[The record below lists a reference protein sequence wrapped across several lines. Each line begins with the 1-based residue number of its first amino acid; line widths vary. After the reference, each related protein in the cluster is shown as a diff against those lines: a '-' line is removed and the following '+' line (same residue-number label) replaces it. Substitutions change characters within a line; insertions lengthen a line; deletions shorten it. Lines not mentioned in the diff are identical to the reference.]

1 MAAMAKKAALRQY
14 LRLRRAYRPW
24 RFTKP
29 YPWPETS
36 DRIMN
41 IHEFEQLLLA
51 QIDAIVAKGS
61 DDELFASGYLRGHVS
76 LAVANCEIHGKTLVR
91 DVEMNVL
98 RSLQQAC
105 LNGELND
112 QDQRLV
118 EEMWQQLLKQ
128 AKSTLAAQ

>member
-1 MAAMAKKAALRQY
+1 
-14 LRLRRAYRPW
+14 
-24 RFTKP
+24 
-29 YPWPETS
+29 
-36 DRIMN
+36 MN

-51 QIDAIVAKGS
+51 QIDAMVAHGS
-61 DDELFASGYLRGHVS
+61 DDELFASGYLRGHIS

-118 EEMWQQLLKQ
+118 DEMWQRLLRQ
-128 AKSTLAAQ
+128 VRQQTA